1 MTSMDIKAQEKLF
14 GLIKRSLW
22 NTDTVEAVDWAIF
35 EEMKKQALVALP
47 AGILSRLDMPEELRQ
62 AWKMAVYQQI
72 SYNANYLLFQ
82 AELPVTVPYAIL
94 KGSSTAK
101 YYPHPEYRAMGDIDI
116 MPRREDFQAA
126 CGMLLQNGF
135 QGMGSEEDRSLEKHC
150 QFFKDGIEVE
160 VHAYFAHQ
168 NDAEKAKRLDDL
180 ILDHI
185 SPSHE
190 LPDFVNG
197 IVLLEHINHHMEDGL
212 GLRQIIDWMM
222 FVDRCLP
229 DEEWQSFQPLVQKLG
244 LEKLALGATRMCELY
259 LGLPERKW
267 CAGVDQHVCEQL
279 MEYALENGNFGK
291 KKELGSRSSVRFLS
305 STRTLKGA
313 ISYLQGRGVVN
324 WKAAQKYRVLRPFAW
339 LYQAGKYISQGLNR
353 ENPLGKLKKELTD
366 GKSRNDMLDALG
378 VTREEKG
385 IAAYKVTVQ
394 SRRE

>member
-1 MTSMDIKAQEKLF
+1 MEINEQEKLF
-14 GLIKRSLW
+14 NLIKRSLW
-22 NTDTVEAVDWAIF
+22 NTETVCTVDWPVF
-35 EEMKKQALVALP
+35 EEMKKQALAVLP
-47 AGILSRLDMPEELRQ
+47 AGILSQLYMPDDLRQ
-62 AWKMAVYQQI
+62 AWKMYVYQQI
-72 SYNANYLLFQ
+72 SYNVNYRRFQ
-82 AELPVTVPYAIL
+82 AELPVAVPYVIL
-94 KGSSTAK
+94 KGTSTAK

-116 MPRREDFQAA
+116 MPRREDFQAV
-126 CGMLLQNGF
+126 CSMLLQNGF
-135 QGMGSEEDRSLEKHC
+135 QGKGNEEVRSLEKHC

-185 SPSHE
+185 NPSHE

-222 FVDRCLP
+222 FANRCLP
-229 DEEWQSFQPLVQKLG
+229 DAEWQRFQPLLQKLG
-244 LEKLALGATRMCELY
+244 LEKLAVGVTRMCELY

-267 CAGVDQHVCEQL
+267 CAGVDPRVCEQL
-279 MEYALENGNFGK
+279 MEYVLVNGNFGK
-291 KKELGSRSSVRFLS
+291 KKELGSRSSARFLS

-313 ISYLQGRGVVN
+313 ILYLQGRGIVN

-339 LYQAGKYISQGLNR
+339 IYQAGKYLVRGLNR
-353 ENPLGKLKKELTD
+353 QNPIGKLKKELED

-385 IAAYKVTVQ
+385 IVAYKNGKYVKD
-394 SRRE
+394 